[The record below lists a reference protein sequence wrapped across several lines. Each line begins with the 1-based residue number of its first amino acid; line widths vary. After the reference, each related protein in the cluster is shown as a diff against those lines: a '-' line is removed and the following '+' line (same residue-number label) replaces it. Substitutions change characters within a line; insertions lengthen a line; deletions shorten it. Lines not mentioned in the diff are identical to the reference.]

1 MTSYASIS
9 GRLGCSCVLHGTLS
23 GCGELSGT
31 VYLPERIRQTY
42 EGPYE
47 AYPHISQQV
56 LGTKNKLMTDDITIH
71 TISITRTDNP
81 AGGRTVYIGI

>member
-9 GRLGCSCVLHGTLS
+9 GRLDGSCVLHGTLS
-23 GCGELSGT
+23 GFGQLSGT
-31 VYLPERIRQTY
+31 LFLPERLRQVY

-47 AYPHISQQV
+47 AYPHTAEQV
-56 LGTKNKLMTDDITIH
+56 LDTKDKLMTNDITIH

-81 AGGRTVYIGI
+81 AGGRTVCIGI